1 MYISAVVDAKG
12 HEAPP
17 GCCWGDVCDAPGRRS
32 GQVVLSPVWDS
43 HQLRIRPTRPKR
55 QRDFSAFLQ
64 VVSLSCLGVQT
75 RASFLR
81 RVDRVRLEGWL
92 KRNYREL
99 SSERDTSVFQAA
111 LSCRTLSTGAKAM
124 RRPILPKHR
133 KSHGFHHLV
142 ILCIITVT

>member
-1 MYISAVVDAKG
+1 
-12 HEAPP
+12 
-17 GCCWGDVCDAPGRRS
+17 
-32 GQVVLSPVWDS
+32 
-43 HQLRIRPTRPKR
+43 R

-92 KRNYREL
+92 KRNHREL

-111 LSCRTLSTGAKAM
+111 LSCRTLSTGAQGM
-124 RRPILPKHR
+124 RRRILPKRR
-133 KSHGFHHLV
+133 KRAGFYQFFVLS
-142 ILCIITVT
+142 IITVTITLCVSSPARDSASQSGGVIGTGPKAARAVRVEHAPR